1 MNEFFFGVNNVLSV
15 QKKRWL
21 NAAVWKM
28 PKAFLDGLH
37 SLLMQTPEN
46 CKNEGRLILG
56 RLAHN
61 LVVN

>member
-1 MNEFFFGVNNVLSV
+1 MLLSGKC
-15 QKKRWL
+15 Q
-21 NAAVWKM
+21 N
-28 PKAFLDGLH
+28 AFLDGLH

-46 CKNEGRLILG
+46 CKNKGRLILG